1 MLSRNL
7 KTACCVLASAGL
19 TMVPVGCKKPPPV
32 TLSAEA
38 APPAVF
44 QGEPVSVTATPGSV
58 DPNKKTHLVYSW
70 TGTGVTGKDNKA
82 SVDTSALAP
91 GSYTVKAEVK
101 EGKPGKEG
109 VKPGQTADASA
120 SFTVKEFEPPTISCA
135 VDPASIKPGDSAA
148 VKATAVS
155 PQNRPLTYAYTASA
169 GSINGNGA
177 SATYDSTGAATGAV
191 GITCKVSDD
200 KGHTASAD
208 TSLTIVKPYIPPAP
222 HSQSLGAVSFGDKK
236 RPTRVDNE
244 AKANLDDVALGLQK
258 SPDAKVYLVGESDS
272 KEKEKVAK
280 EQKAAAKKKH
290 AKPVIDPAA
299 ERAVNVKDYLVKEKG
314 IDPSRIIVVTGT
326 TDGTKVEE
334 YLVPAGATFTKD
346 VQGTTPVDE
355 TVVKPQARKP
365 LAAKHHAK
373 KAAK

>member
-1 MLSRNL
+1 
-7 KTACCVLASAGL
+7 
-19 TMVPVGCKKPPPV
+19 MVPVGCKKPPPV